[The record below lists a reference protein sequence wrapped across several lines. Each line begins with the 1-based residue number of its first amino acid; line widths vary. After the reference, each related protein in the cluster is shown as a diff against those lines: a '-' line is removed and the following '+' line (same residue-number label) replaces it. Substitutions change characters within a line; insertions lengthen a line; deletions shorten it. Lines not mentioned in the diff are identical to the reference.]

1 MVQPQRITSWLFPC
15 FLTCLLALS
24 IATPRVWNAG
34 LLPTNKSDAVSSTA
48 EEGDLSGAIADD
60 ELPPATA
67 DIVAEQEKPVDPAA
81 AKDTPAADVTPA
93 AADNVTAKSEEP
105 KVTDLQLPQ
114 LPSADTLLEDR
125 NTAQPSAP
133 KNEPAEQPAA
143 AGPKPIEPAKKI
155 GTEVAP
161 AEKQERIP
169 EPENKPAEP
178 KEPVKELTDPIKR
191 LPAIVANLPS
201 TVRNILQDDV
211 RPAGET
217 FYPDTNQP
225 HPLSKITPPRKESEE
240 TKRHP
245 EEALWQVPESLLEN
259 LKGLTSSST
268 TKKWA
273 NETIHQVRVLG
284 PAVAGGSDES
294 IAILERLTIL
304 DRQAMQ
310 MAKTLSDRKLA
321 QKLSRTA
328 FALGRRIDIW
338 QEIARLGVP
347 KSIDASIV
355 PELEPEKLAQCLQ
368 TLEKITGDSEE
379 GNAWREYLM
388 VDALKNLTNRTSSAG
403 DRVSR
408 QTAQQALARM
418 TQTPLTPHQQK
429 FIVSEPVAAL
439 RDELR
444 RWAAEPIGTAT
455 VLRDIEIYE
464 RTGLPS
470 DARRLAE
477 DCQFLAVSPNE
488 GCRRLAERIDMHYR
502 NASVRIAVT
511 EELLNKLIPE
521 QNWEYA
527 PVEETV
533 LGRPTRGERLMATE
547 LSLRMLPDPKRVR
560 LALEVRGEI
569 VSETTSDAG
578 PATFHND
585 STARYV
591 ARKPLEIDMHGITVW
606 PVEVNVENDTQLTG
620 VNTPLDPIPVLSSFA
635 RAAAKAGLDQNR
647 AAASAEVKQK
657 IAAQAS
663 DRINVETRE
672 RLAKVV
678 DQLNERVFDPLNSLS
693 LDPQMISGE
702 TTDKR
707 FTMRLRL
714 AGEDQ
719 LGSHTP
725 RPQAPSDSLASF
737 QIHESVINNGIQRLL
752 LDGRTFTLP
761 ELSEHIAARLNRPVA
776 WEINPENADVKIT
789 FAEKDSIV
797 VRCQEGQVVLTL
809 SIAQL
814 SKGSRKWKNF
824 QIRAFYKPEVNGR
837 SAQLVRDGVIHL
849 MGQRLNTSAQIA
861 LRGIFSRAL
870 SKNNAWN
877 LLPEPVMKEPKL
889 EYAAVT
895 QFVVDDG
902 WIGIS
907 LGPKPVTATRRG
919 RLVK

>member
-1 MVQPQRITSWLFPC
+1 M
-15 FLTCLLALS
+15 LS
-24 IATPRVWNAG
+24 TNKPDSTPLATPETVSDV
-34 LLPTNKSDAVSSTA
+34 PTSEYARPAVS
-48 EEGDLSGAIADD
+48 EDL
-60 ELPPATA
+60 
-67 DIVAEQEKPVDPAA
+67 VAEKEKPVDQVPTENLPADGI
-81 AKDTPAADVTPA
+81 KLVAADV
-93 AADNVTAKSEEP
+93 AADRLTADSVTTKDEEQKSS
-105 KVTDLQLPQ
+105 DLQLPQ
-114 LPSADTLLEDR
+114 LPSPDSLAENSKAALPLEQK
-125 NTAQPSAP
+125 TETP
-133 KNEPAEQPAA
+133 EQPALE
-143 AGPKPIEPAKKI
+143 GPKPVEPAKKI
-155 GTEVAP
+155 GTEAVP
-161 AEKQERIP
+161 VEKQEKIP
-169 EPENKPAEP
+169 EPESKPAEP
-178 KEPVKELTDPIKR
+178 KEPVKEPTDPIKR
-191 LPAIVANLPS
+191 LPAVVANLPS
-201 TVRNILQDDV
+201 AVRNILQDDV

-225 HPLSKITPPRKESEE
+225 HPLSKMTPPRKESEE
-240 TKRHP
+240 TKHQP
-245 EEALWQVPESLLEN
+245 EELSWQVPESLLES
-259 LKGLTSSST
+259 LRSLASSSS

-273 NETIHQVRVLG
+273 NETIRQVRALG
-284 PAVAGGSDES
+284 PAIAGGSDEA
-294 IAILERLTIL
+294 IAILERLTVL
-304 DRQAMQ
+304 DRQATQ
-310 MAKTLSDRKLA
+310 IAKTIPDRKLA

-347 KSIDASIV
+347 QSVDMSMT
-355 PELEPEKLAQCLQ
+355 PEVEPEKLAQCLRAI
-368 TLEKITGDSEE
+368 TKITGNSDE
-379 GNAWREYLM
+379 GKAWCDYLM
-388 VDALKNLTNRTSSAG
+388 VDALQKLSQRQPSVE
-403 DRVSR
+403 DRAAR
-408 QTAQQALARM
+408 QTAQQALARL
-418 TQTPLTPHQQK
+418 TQTPLTPHQQQ
-429 FIVSEPVAAL
+429 FVVSKPVIAL

-444 RWAAEPIGTAT
+444 RWAAEPIGTAA

-464 RTGLPS
+464 RSGLPS

-488 GCRRLAERIDMHYR
+488 GRRRLAERIDMHYR
-502 NASVRIAVT
+502 NASLRIAVT

-521 QNWEYA
+521 QNIEYA
-527 PVEETV
+527 PVDETV

-547 LSLRMLPDPKRVR
+547 LSLRMLPDPKRVL

-569 VSETTSDAG
+569 VSETTSEAG

-585 STARYV
+585 SSSRYV
-591 ARKPLEIDMHGITVW
+591 ARKPLEINMRGITVW

-620 VNTPLDPIPVLSSFA
+620 INTPLDPIPVISSFA

-663 DRINVETRE
+663 ERINAETRE

-678 DQLNERVFDPLNSLS
+678 NQLNERVFDPLNSLS

-702 TTDKR
+702 TTAKR

-725 RPQAPSDSLASF
+725 RPQAPSDSLASV

-761 ELSEHIAARLNRPVA
+761 ELSEHIASRLNRPIA

-814 SKGSRKWKNF
+814 SKASRKWKNF
-824 QIRAFYKPEVNGR
+824 QIRAFYKPEVSGR

-849 MGQRLNTSAQIA
+849 IGQRLNTSAQIA

-877 LLPEPVMKEPKL
+877 LLPEPITKEPKL
-889 EYAAVT
+889 EYAAIT
-895 QFVVDDG
+895 QFVIDDG

-907 LGPKPVTATRRG
+907 LGPKPITASRRTR
-919 RLVK
+919 VMK